1 MTQLLK
7 HYYLNR
13 DNGEWATNTRFGLM
27 MPKIDHLDVQYRL
40 EDENNIPFMLSHVPE
55 NLEKQIRVTYLE
67 YGQYATDEEDNEL
80 PLENQLQLWLNANNI
95 VGIET
100 TRIDYDEDILEPTG
114 VPSGETRER
123 VAFNVKYNEPYVVT
137 ESVGLTTLSQ
147 AQWDSE
153 ISTYDTRQQ
162 NKRYDVL
169 RVNRDKMLES
179 TDWLVIKSQE
189 TNTTLPTDFTTW
201 RHELRELPNN
211 VGFPTSYP
219 TLPSSLESDS
229 QLQELTSNFNEV
241 RSFQMINDPLPPLPE
256 PESPGE

>member
-27 MPKIDHLDVQYRL
+27 MPKIDHLEIQHML
-40 EDENNIPFMLSHVPE
+40 EDENNIPFMLSHVPNETEHNVTVGSDELTVYQNNSNIAITSTTERQEDQRVFDPE
-55 NLEKQIRVTYLE
+55 NPGE
-67 YGQYATDEEDNEL
+67 
-80 PLENQLQLWLNANNI
+80 
-95 VGIET
+95 
-100 TRIDYDEDILEPTG
+100 EPTTQT
-114 VPSGETRER
+114 VT
-123 VAFNVKYNEPYVVT
+123 VYDLTYTQPYVVT

-169 RVNRDKMLES
+169 RVNRNKMLES

-189 TNTTLPTDFTTW
+189 SNVALSTEFKTW
-201 RHELRELPNN
+201 RQELRELPNS
-211 VGFPTSYP
+211 VGFPTAYP

-229 QLQELTSNFNEV
+229 QLQVLIHTFYEV
-241 RSFQMINDPLPPLPE
+241 KSFQMINDPLLPSE
-256 PESPGE
+256 

>member
-27 MPKIDHLDVQYRL
+27 MPKIDHLEIQHML
-40 EDENNIPFMLSHVPE
+40 EDENNIPFMLSHVPDETEHNVTVGSDELTVYQNNSNIAITSTTERQEDQRAFDPE
-55 NLEKQIRVTYLE
+55 NP
-67 YGQYATDEEDNEL
+67 GA
-80 PLENQLQLWLNANNI
+80 
-95 VGIET
+95 
-100 TRIDYDEDILEPTG
+100 EPTTQT
-114 VPSGETRER
+114 VT
-123 VAFNVKYNEPYVVT
+123 VYDLTYTQPYVVT

-169 RVNRDKMLES
+169 RVNRDKMLEH
-179 TDWLVIKSQE
+179 TDWMVLKAKE
-189 TNTTLPTDFTTW
+189 TGTNLTTEFKTW
-201 RHELRELPNN
+201 RQELRELPNS
-211 VGFPTSYP
+211 VGFPTAYP
-219 TLPSSLESDS
+219 TLPSSLENDS

-256 PESPGE
+256 PELPGE

>member
-13 DNGEWATNTRFGLM
+13 DNGQWATNTRFGLM
-27 MPKIDHLDVQYRL
+27 MPKIEHLDVQYRL
-40 EDENNIPFMLSHVPE
+40 EDENDIPFMLSHVPDITEHNVTVGSDDLTVYQNNSNIAITSTTERQEDQRIFDPE
-55 NLEKQIRVTYLE
+55 NP
-67 YGQYATDEEDNEL
+67 GA
-80 PLENQLQLWLNANNI
+80 
-95 VGIET
+95 
-100 TRIDYDEDILEPTG
+100 EPTTQT
-114 VPSGETRER
+114 VT
-123 VAFNVKYNEPYVVT
+123 VYDLTYTQPYVVT

-153 ISTYDTRQQ
+153 ISAYDTRQQ

-169 RVNRDKMLES
+169 RVNRDKMLEH

-189 TNTTLPTDFTTW
+189 TNTALSTAFKTW
-201 RHELRELPNN
+201 RQELRELPNS
-211 VGFPTSYP
+211 VGFPTAYP

-241 RSFQMINDPLPPLPE
+241 RSIMMINDPLPPLPE
-256 PESPGE
+256 PELPGE

>member
-27 MPKIDHLDVQYRL
+27 MPKIDHLEIQHML
-40 EDENNIPFMLSHVPE
+40 EDENNIPFMLSHVPNETEHNVTVGSDELTVYQNNSNIAITSTTERQEDQRVFDPE
-55 NLEKQIRVTYLE
+55 NPGE
-67 YGQYATDEEDNEL
+67 
-80 PLENQLQLWLNANNI
+80 
-95 VGIET
+95 
-100 TRIDYDEDILEPTG
+100 EPTTQT
-114 VPSGETRER
+114 VT
-123 VAFNVKYNEPYVVT
+123 VYDLTYTQPYVVT

-169 RVNRDKMLES
+169 RVNRNKMLES

-189 TNTTLPTDFTTW
+189 SNVALSTEFKTW
-201 RHELRELPNN
+201 RQELRELPNS
-211 VGFPTSYP
+211 VGFPTAYP
-219 TLPSSLESDS
+219 TLPSSLENDS
-229 QLQELTSNFNEV
+229 QLQELTSNFDEI
-241 RSFQMINDPLPPLPE
+241 RSFQMVNDPLPPLPE
-256 PESPGE
+256 PELPGE

>member
-27 MPKIDHLDVQYRL
+27 MPKIEHLEVQHRL
-40 EDENNIPFMLSHVPE
+40 EDENNIPFMLSHVPDTTEHNVTVSADDLIVYQSNSNIAITSTTERQEDQLVFDPE
-55 NLEKQIRVTYLE
+55 NPGEEPISTTVT
-67 YGQYATDEEDNEL
+67 
-80 PLENQLQLWLNANNI
+80 
-95 VGIET
+95 V
-100 TRIDYDEDILEPTG
+100 YDLTY
-114 VPSGETRER
+114 TQ
-123 VAFNVKYNEPYVVT
+123 PYVVT

-153 ISTYDTRQQ
+153 ISAYDTRQQ

-169 RVNRDKMLES
+169 RVNRDKMLKH
-179 TDWLVIKSQE
+179 TDWMVIKAKE
-189 TNTTLPTDFTTW
+189 TGTNLTTAFKTW
-201 RHELRELPNN
+201 RQELRELPNS
-211 VGFPTSYP
+211 VGFPTAYP

-229 QLQELTSNFNEV
+229 QLQELTSSFNEV

-256 PESPGE
+256 PELPGE

>member
-27 MPKIDHLDVQYRL
+27 MPKIDHLEIQYTL
-40 EDENNIPFMLSHVPE
+40 EDENNIPFMLSHVPDTTEHNVTVGSDELTVYQSNSNIAITSTTERQEDHQIINPE
-55 NLEKQIRVTYLE
+55 NLE
-67 YGQYATDEEDNEL
+67 
-80 PLENQLQLWLNANNI
+80 
-95 VGIET
+95 
-100 TRIDYDEDILEPTG
+100 EPTTQT
-114 VPSGETRER
+114 VT
-123 VAFNVKYNEPYVVT
+123 VYDLTYTQPYVVT

-153 ISTYDTRQQ
+153 ISAYDTRQQ

-169 RVNRDKMLES
+169 RVNRDKMLEH
-179 TDWLVIKSQE
+179 TDWMVIKAKE
-189 TNTTLPTDFTTW
+189 TGTNLTTAFKTW
-201 RHELRELPNN
+201 RQELRELPNS
-211 VGFPTSYP
+211 VGFPTAYP

-241 RSFQMINDPLPPLPE
+241 RSIMMINDPLPPLPE
-256 PESPGE
+256 PELPGE

>member
-27 MPKIDHLDVQYRL
+27 MPKIDHLEIQHML
-40 EDENNIPFMLSHVPE
+40 EDENNIPFMLSHVPNETEHNVTVGSDELTVYQNNSNIAITSTTERQEDQRVFDPE
-55 NLEKQIRVTYLE
+55 NPGE
-67 YGQYATDEEDNEL
+67 
-80 PLENQLQLWLNANNI
+80 
-95 VGIET
+95 
-100 TRIDYDEDILEPTG
+100 EPTTQT
-114 VPSGETRER
+114 VT
-123 VAFNVKYNEPYVVT
+123 VYDLTYTQPYVVT

-169 RVNRDKMLES
+169 RVNRNKMLES

-189 TNTTLPTDFTTW
+189 SNVALSTEFKTW
-201 RHELRELPNN
+201 RQELRELPNS
-211 VGFPTSYP
+211 VGFPTAYP
-219 TLPSSLESDS
+219 TLPSSLENDS
-229 QLQELTSNFNEV
+229 QLQELTSNFDEI
-241 RSFQMINDPLPPLPE
+241 RFFQMVNDPLPPLPE
-256 PESPGE
+256 PELPGE